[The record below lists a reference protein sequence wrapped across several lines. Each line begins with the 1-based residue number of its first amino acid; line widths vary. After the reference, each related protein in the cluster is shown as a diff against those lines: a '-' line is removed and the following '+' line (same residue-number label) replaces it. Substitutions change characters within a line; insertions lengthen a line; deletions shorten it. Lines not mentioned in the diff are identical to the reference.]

1 MAEQP
6 PASKDGSAQ
15 MAVTDSDEE
24 IAAALNLLR
33 RGAPDGMERL
43 VPLVYAELRRMAH
56 RQLAA
61 EPSGH
66 TLSTTALV
74 HEVYL
79 RLADQKYLEWENRAH
94 FFALASRAMR
104 RVLVDYAR
112 RHQASRRGGAGQR
125 PVSLEGAV
133 AEGDVDALT
142 VACRSDE
149 LLALDDA
156 LDRLAVLDARAA
168 RVVECRFYGG
178 LTEEETAQALGV
190 SRRTVVGDWV
200 IAKGWLYRALRQD
213 DK

>member
-6 PASKDGSAQ
+6 HASMDGSAHLSE
-15 MAVTDSDEE
+15 TDTDEE
-24 IAAALNLLR
+24 IVAALTLLR
-33 RGAPDGMERL
+33 RSAPDGMERL

-79 RLADQKYLEWENRAH
+79 RLADQTRVEWANRAH
-94 FFALASRAMR
+94 FFALAARAMR

-112 RHQASRRGGAGQR
+112 RHQAGRRGGAGQR
-125 PVSLEGAV
+125 PISLEGAE
-133 AEGDVDALT
+133 AEGNDALT
-142 VACRSDE
+142 IACRGDE
-149 LLALDDA
+149 LLALDEA
-156 LDRLAVLDARAA
+156 LDRLAALDPRAA

-178 LTEEETAQALGV
+178 LTEDETAQALGV

-200 IAKGWLYRALRQD
+200 IAKGWLYHELRRD
-213 DK
+213 E